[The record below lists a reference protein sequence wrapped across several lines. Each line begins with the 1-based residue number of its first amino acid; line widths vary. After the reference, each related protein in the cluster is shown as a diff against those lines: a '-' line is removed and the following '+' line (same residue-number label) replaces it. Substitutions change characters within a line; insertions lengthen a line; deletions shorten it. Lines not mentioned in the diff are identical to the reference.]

1 MLLSKSISLP
11 GGKINHS
18 YEICSLG
25 EREISTSGYTVHLG
39 LNELVQSILTVHWM
53 ECSLELWHKVP

>member
-1 MLLSKSISLP
+1 MLLSKCISLP

-18 YEICSLG
+18 YEICSPG

-39 LNELVQSILTVHWM
+39 LNELVQSILTVH
-53 ECSLELWHKVP
+53 